1 MAHILKSSKEIKS
14 SDIMCR
20 YAYVSYFIKSTINQK
35 IVCDV
40 YNSFFFKNLSNRAS
54 CTNTSSDLLY
64 AILSLIVI
72 VSMITFRQI
81 LGISGCVW
89 VCRWKN
95 TFYLYF

>member
-40 YNSFFFKNLSNRAS
+40 YNSFFFKNLSNRR

-72 VSMITFRQI
+72 VLMITFRQI
-81 LGISGCVW
+81 LGISGCV
-89 VCRWKN
+89 
-95 TFYLYF
+95 